1 MKYCSKCGSEFNAG
15 SKFCDQCGHQPENL
29 NKEDEGN
36 AQAEITPVKVYEKT
50 KKPVLSKS
58 KIMKKIIAIALT
70 LSTFTIALASFYF
83 AIVANQ
89 SSQYNYKEADM
100 EEYINE
106 LMYNSGEVSQN
117 NPLLNVYSE
126 RLKYWFPTRNQGVSG
141 EILLDDNE
149 WQEIQVISDYLGTKR
164 DENLKKIDE
173 LIEIHRDC
181 IRDYKALSNDLRYE
195 IGTLNEAIAFGL
207 LPLSSIMF
215 FMSLY
220 LLVISFKETK

>member
-1 MKYCSKCGSEFNAG
+1 
-15 SKFCDQCGHQPENL
+15 
-29 NKEDEGN
+29 
-36 AQAEITPVKVYEKT
+36 
-50 KKPVLSKS
+50 
-58 KIMKKIIAIALT
+58 
-70 LSTFTIALASFYF
+70 
-83 AIVANQ
+83 
-89 SSQYNYKEADM
+89 YNYKEADM